1 MKLSKK
7 FSYITNERWP
17 AVVYLTR
24 TICSLVM
31 RQAIWALI
39 CPENCRIIVSIWETA
54 HLPLPS
60 SINTN
65 ALSVDC
71 CWVRGRV
78 GAQLLSHETEGG
90 GGIFIDPTYPGS
102 TSYAEVQPWHF
113 GLNSILLC
121 SILWIRTSYLIL
133 SESVDFPSDCTRIK
147 MNN

>member
-7 FSYITNERWP
+7 FSYIANERWP

-90 GGIFIDPTYPGS
+90 GGYLLTLHIQVRQATRKCNRDILVSIQFYYVVYFELELI
-102 TSYAEVQPWHF
+102 TSF
-113 GLNSILLC
+113 
-121 SILWIRTSYLIL
+121 YLRVWTFLPIAR
-133 SESVDFPSDCTRIK
+133 E
-147 MNN
+147 

>member
-7 FSYITNERWP
+7 FSHITNKRWP

-31 RQAIWALI
+31 RQVIWALI
-39 CPENCRIIVSIWETA
+39 CPEHCRIIVSIWETA
-54 HLPLPS
+54 HLLLPS
-60 SINTN
+60 FINTN
-65 ALSVDC
+65 FLSVD

-90 GGIFIDPTYPGS
+90 GEFIDPTYLCL

-113 GLNSILLC
+113 HLNSILLC
-121 SILWIRTSYLIL
+121 NILLIWLELVTSFYLRVWTFLPIA
-133 SESVDFPSDCTRIK
+133 RG
-147 MNN
+147 